1 MTDASGPS
9 APSPMK
15 QRGGGTALAAVTA
28 GAAGLLAVYDSAWR
42 SGSAPLP
49 PCSWRFAKAA
59 GRDELPS
66 ASRAQYC
73 GCA

>member
-28 GAAGLLAVYDSAWR
+28 GAAGLLAVYDSAWAIGIGTATALFVAIR
-42 SGSAPLP
+42 
-49 PCSWRFAKAA
+49 
-59 GRDELPS
+59 E
-66 ASRAQYC
+66 SRRPR
-73 GCA
+73 